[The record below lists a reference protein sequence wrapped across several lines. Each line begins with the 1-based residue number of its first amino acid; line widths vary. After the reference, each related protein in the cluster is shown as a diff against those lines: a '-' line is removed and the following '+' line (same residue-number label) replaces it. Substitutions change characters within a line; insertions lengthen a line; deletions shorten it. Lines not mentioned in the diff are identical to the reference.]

1 MTRRRDSY
9 ENVTSSRVAAVE
21 DRSVETAS
29 PGRKPPGLDDEEQ
42 ISAGCPTHSELAGTA
57 SRQWT
62 FPFGTGLVEVRWTE
76 GSEEKESGVS
86 QRMRD
91 EMSDLEDRLR
101 IVEERLQRQGR
112 VIVFCLA
119 AIVLLM
125 VLVLIPG
132 LAGLLR
138 LVVLSIAA
146 LFAVVVLV
154 SGTIVGL
161 EWLNSNDTRRK
172 RSDS

>member
-1 MTRRRDSY
+1 M
-9 ENVTSSRVAAVE
+9 
-21 DRSVETAS
+21 
-29 PGRKPPGLDDEEQ
+29 
-42 ISAGCPTHSELAGTA
+42 
-57 SRQWT
+57 
-62 FPFGTGLVEVRWTE
+62 
-76 GSEEKESGVS
+76 S

-91 EMSDLEDRLR
+91 EIGDLEDRLR